1 MARMQWDE
9 SLAVGVGL
17 IDEQHKQLIKR
28 LDDLAKAVGENQGP
42 TAVAST
48 LSFLSEYTEFH
59 FSEEE
64 KHMAALNYPG
74 LADQKAMHQEFR
86 TVLKSLDVDFET
98 DGASDFLAKQ
108 VDTFLITWLAKHI
121 QQSDSKFGK
130 FLQNQGVDLK

>member
-1 MARMQWDE
+1 MQWDD

-48 LSFLSEYTEFH
+48 LSFLSEYAEYH
-59 FSEEE
+59 FREEE
-64 KHMAALNYPG
+64 AHMAALNYPG
-74 LADQKAMHQEFR
+74 LAEQQAMHQEFR
-86 TVLKSLDVDFET
+86 AVLKSLDVDFET
-98 DGASDFLAKQ
+98 DGASEYLAKQ
-108 VDTFLITWLAKHI
+108 VNTFLIAWLAKHI

-130 FLQNQGVDLK
+130 FLQDQGVELT